1 MLFVL
6 IDANE
11 PNEGSNC
18 VQKSC
23 VISFILLTQRGQ
35 KHEGSREV
43 ASQEEG
49 PLKNEEI
56 NKRC

>member
-1 MLFVL
+1 M